1 MAENHLT
8 IRAEIGASVWKITAP
23 AGTTLAEDEPILI
36 LESMKMEIPISAPH
50 DGTVVEILVAEGQQV
65 EEGQAVAIFKR

>member
-1 MAENHLT
+1 MIT

-23 AGTTLAEDEPILI
+23 AGTALAEDEPILI

-65 EEGQAVAIFKR
+65 EEGQAVATFKR